1 MILISVIMMIMII
14 DDTVKMVMLIM
25 NNIMI
30 IIIITIIIIS
40 ILIPIITITTLIPPL
55 TTTTTTP
62 PTPKPTPSPPPF
74 PQLSF
79 EQQDLLKTVADV
91 EALANLTGL
100 PLLDDDPRDP
110 SAGLRI
116 GFRSL
121 SPPVRSRRRR
131 QYESL
136 PQCKPRTVV
145 EPIEQHFDGVRAIPT
160 CIERRICGGCCSAGR
175 LCVATKTKT
184 LTKKVIQLIGTS
196 GVAPVLLNVTD
207 DEECQCICKIKA
219 SDCTR
224 RHQYD
229 PDNCACRCKRS
240 LEKEKDTCESLG
252 RSWDFHNCKCVCNTI
267 ASKECSSGYTFDE
280 FACGCIPA
288 E

>member
-1 MILISVIMMIMII
+1 MHGPLSMKLGLALAVLGAASAYNPIFRENDMARWKDSFLFNEPQREPL
-14 DDTVKMVMLIM
+14 VKYYDL
-25 NNIMI
+25 
-30 IIIITIIIIS
+30 S
-40 ILIPIITITTLIPPL
+40 Y
-55 TTTTTTP
+55 
-62 PTPKPTPSPPPF
+62 
-74 PQLSF
+74 LSF

-184 LTKKVIQLIGTS
+184 LTKKVIHLIGTY

-219 SDCTR
+219 SDCINLER
-224 RHQYD
+224 QEYD
-229 PDNCACRCKRS
+229 PDNCVCRCKSS
-240 LEKEKDTCESLG
+240 LADEKTLCESLG
-252 RSWDFHNCKCVCNTI
+252 HYWDYNNCTCVCRSI
-267 ASKECSSGYTFDE
+267 ASRECSSGYTFNE
-280 FACGCIPA
+280 FTCGCVPI
-288 E
+288 